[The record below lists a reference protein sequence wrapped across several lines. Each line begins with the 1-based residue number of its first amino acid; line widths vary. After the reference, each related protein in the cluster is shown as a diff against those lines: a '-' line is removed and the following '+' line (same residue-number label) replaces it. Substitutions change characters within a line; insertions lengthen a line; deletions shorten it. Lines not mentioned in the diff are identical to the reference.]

1 MERYEIET
9 RANDEQTA
17 NLVAKVMA
25 GAVVAMALI
34 VNLFT
39 EPGERAK
46 AMGIFGFV
54 MAGGG
59 SRSAHRAPM

>member
-34 VNLFT
+34 V
-39 EPGERAK
+39 
-46 AMGIFGFV
+46 
-54 MAGGG
+54 MATVLSFHSGGTIV
-59 SRSAHRAPM
+59 